1 MASKK
6 AKFEKPLLSVEE
18 LSRALYEANLKLNE
32 ANEKLKK
39 QEQLRLE
46 FYSNVSHDLRAPI
59 TAITNSI
66 EYMLADNDMSAAERR
81 ETLSIMQKRA
91 EYMSHLINDIFLLS
105 SLDSSDE
112 KVHKEPVDMD
122 FFLEDYFYMC
132 EADSRFDNAKLT
144 LDIPQPLSLTLNID
158 PILMHRVLDNLF
170 TNALKYS
177 KGTPQ
182 ITLAA
187 FLTKEDEHDILL
199 ISVQDNGIGIA
210 KKHLPYIF
218 NRSYTVEKS
227 RTPNEHASTG
237 FGLSIVK
244 SIVERHG
251 GTICCHSEPGTGSRF
266 EIRLKLS
273 ERIS

>member
-1 MASKK
+1 MASRK
-6 AKFEKPLLSVEE
+6 AKFEKPELTVEE

-39 QEQLRLE
+39 HEKQRLE
-46 FYSNVSHDLRAPI
+46 FYSNISHDLRAPI
-59 TAITNSI
+59 TAIANSI
-66 EYMLADNDMSAAERR
+66 EYMLTDDAMSATERH

-132 EADSRFDNAKLT
+132 EADSRFDGAELT
-144 LDIPQPLSLTLNID
+144 LDIPNPLSLTLNID
-158 PILMHRVLDNLF
+158 PVLMHRVLDNLF

-177 KGTPQ
+177 KGTPK
-182 ITLAA
+182 ITLGAS
-187 FLTKEDEHDILL
+187 LTKEECRDLLL
-199 ISVQDNGIGIA
+199 IYVQDNGIGIA

-218 NRSYTVEKS
+218 DRSYTAQKS

-244 SIVERHG
+244 SIVERHN
-251 GTICCHSEPGTGSRF
+251 GTVSCHSETGAGSRF
-266 EIRLKLS
+266 EIRLAV
-273 ERIS
+273 RPQ